1 MPPAGGSGR
10 GRSSGGSSSRSGSSA
25 GSRGSSTTR
34 SSGTSAG
41 TRSGSASASARAAVG
56 TNVGNR
62 TPGVPVAGRIT
73 SAYGTRTS
81 PTTGAAGT
89 PHRGVDIRARVGT
102 PVRATGAGTVTRAGW
117 ENAGNHAQG
126 FGQRVTVN
134 HGHGNTSTVGHLSR
148 VNVTPGQRVQR
159 GTVLGQSGNT
169 GASRGPHVH
178 YEERRNGTAHR
189 PTYNPSQYRART
201 TVPAPRRRTPSR

>member
-1 MPPAGGSGR
+1 MPRAGGSER
-10 GRSSGGSSSRSGSSA
+10 GRSGGGGGSARSSGS
-25 GSRGSSTTR
+25 GTTR

-41 TRSGSASASARAAVG
+41 TRSGAASTGSRAAVG
-56 TNVGNR
+56 TNIGNR

-81 PTTGAAGT
+81 PTTGATGT

-102 PVRATGAGTVTRAGW
+102 PVHATGAGTVTRAGW

-148 VNVTPGQRVQR
+148 VDVTPGQRVQR

-169 GASRGPHVH
+169 GTSTGPHVH

-201 TVPAPRRRTPSR
+201 TAPAPQRRTPSR